1 MFVEKT
7 FSFMSTS
14 ETRDPELFCRRT
26 KVIKVGYVFGRGQQG
41 IVNHNYVVGPRAD
54 VRPG

>member
-41 IVNHNYVVGPRAD
+41 IVNHNYVVGP
-54 VRPG
+54 